1 MVTDAVRLAA
11 TSPLVPR
18 SRLGT
23 RQLKGIG
30 GEPELV
36 RVGRA
41 YAGPERSS
49 DLVCL
54 TDLDLAAA
62 AARLT
67 WRCTGLQ
74 FCSNDCLCLFVA
86 FVAAPEWYAN
96 GSASARR
103 AGRVRPAKMTAAPHD
118 PRTLSAGG
126 RVVLARVVH
135 LMAAALW
142 IPAAVGGL
150 WAARRVRRGGTRL
163 RLYLLVGLGFVVGA
177 TTWCSPPPWSTRSA
191 RFTSSCWT
199 SLACSRSS

>member
-1 MVTDAVRLAA
+1 
-11 TSPLVPR
+11 VPR

-86 FVAAPEWYAN
+86 FVAAPERYAN

-103 AGRVRPAKMTAAPHD
+103 AGRVRPAKMKAAPH
-118 PRTLSAGG
+118 
-126 RVVLARVVH
+126 
-135 LMAAALW
+135 
-142 IPAAVGGL
+142 I
-150 WAARRVRRGGTRL
+150 RVRFRRED
-163 RLYLLVGLGFVVGA
+163 GLCLPAWFI
-177 TTWCSPPPWSTRSA
+177 
-191 RFTSSCWT
+191 
-199 SLACSRSS
+199 